1 MPDRVEN
8 GAAVFEVPIVNESQ
22 ALNFIA
28 HNGDLK
34 SPIHDLS
41 IVPQTF
47 GSSVWIVQDEV
58 AALNGSIGTPFS
70 SESAALAALNALGD
84 KSAGLDLSMI
94 IVNDVDS
101 GLAATW
107 ADSASF
113 IEIYVRGYQDSD
125 GDGGGNLTVEVPAR
139 SAVVFYGQP

>member
-1 MPDRVEN
+1 MPDRFEN

-58 AALNGSIGTPFS
+58 AAL
-70 SESAALAALNALGD
+70 AALNALGD

-94 IVNDVDS
+94 IANDGDS

-107 ADSASF
+107 TDSASF

-125 GDGGGNLTVEVPAR
+125 GDGGGNLTVEVPAL